1 MTLERPMLTAVLI
14 ASLAGVLA
22 GGGGV
27 LLASRADRTTKH
39 DADMEEARAD
49 AVEAASKAGAEA
61 VEQALAPA
69 LVQVEGLAEIARS
82 VPPFCV
88 AGPAYSEAACV
99 AYYVCARSSLG
110 AGEQAVGCD
119 RALNTWESERQ
130 IAVIEAGD
138 ADEERRRERR
148 ADFGRRK

>member
-1 MTLERPMLTAVLI
+1 MDRPMLTAGLVGL
-14 ASLAGVLA
+14 LVGVVA
-22 GGGGV
+22 TGGGA
-27 LLASRADRTTKH
+27 LALSSRGTNKH
-39 DADMEEARAD
+39 DAAIEAARTG

-61 VEQALAPA
+61 VEQAMAPA
-69 LVQVEGLAEIARS
+69 LVQVESLAALAKS
-82 VPPFCV
+82 VPPFCT
-88 AGPAYSEAACV
+88 PAAYAEAACV
-99 AYYVCARSSLG
+99 AYYVCSRSSLG

>member
-1 MTLERPMLTAVLI
+1 MGRPMLTAGLVGL
-14 ASLAGVLA
+14 LVGVVA
-22 GGGGV
+22 TGGGA
-27 LLASRADRTTKH
+27 LLLTGKDRSNKH
-39 DADMEEARAD
+39 DAAIEAARTE

-61 VEQALAPA
+61 VEQAMAPA
-69 LVQVEGLAEIARS
+69 LVQVESLAALAKS
-82 VPPFCV
+82 VPPFCT
-88 AGPAYSEAACV
+88 AGPGYSEAACV

-138 ADEERRRERR
+138 ADEDRRRERR